1 MDDNLFKEIFDFPS
15 VELANK
21 IINIT
26 GKEDNLLLIDH
37 IKIKRDK
44 ILEQDESHKRS
55 DLLDTVKVTLEFNE
69 TIQPYLT

>member
-1 MDDNLFKEIFDFPS
+1 MFDFPS
-15 VELANK
+15 VELGDK

-26 GKEDNLLLIDH
+26 GKDDNQLLIDH
-37 IKIKRDK
+37 IKIKMNK

>member
-1 MDDNLFKEIFDFPS
+1 MFDFPS
-15 VELANK
+15 VELGDK

-26 GKEDNLLLIDH
+26 GKEDNQLLIDH
-37 IKIKRDK
+37 IKIKMDK

>member
-1 MDDNLFKEIFDFPS
+1 M
-15 VELANK
+15 
-21 IINIT
+21 
-26 GKEDNLLLIDH
+26 LIDH
-37 IKIKRDK
+37 IKIKMNK

>member
-1 MDDNLFKEIFDFPS
+1 MFDFPS
-15 VELANK
+15 VELGDK

-26 GKEDNLLLIDH
+26 GKEDNQLLIDH
-37 IKIKRDK
+37 IKIKMDK
-44 ILEQDESHKRS
+44 ILEQDESHKHS